1 MKEKTIEK
9 CTTFEEAKKQIELIL
24 NKTTQFNQ
32 CVKDD
37 ELSVDNLRKEYEN
50 FFLEKTNNK

>member
-1 MKEKTIEK
+1 V
-9 CTTFEEAKKQIELIL
+9 Q
-24 NKTTQFNQ
+24 
-32 CVKDD
+32 DD